1 MGRSPAQK
9 AGDAADALLGWLA
22 KEQAA
27 TRGTADPGKAAQGQ
41 AGVETARHGHPPPA
55 PAAHPDGNPDQAAHL
70 PARAG
75 EERGPGAPLRLPH
88 PDWLHHR
95 LVVTGVAP
103 EVAALRRA
111 AAGPGE
117 VPWPLDPDPVE
128 EGMLHLLLWPP
139 APGRRTLSAAGARAL
154 AGQLREASALRH
166 GAVLA
171 RAGRSRACPF
181 DLHQLVPVPEAVLRL
196 GPDHP
201 DAVRWLWEHWG
212 TTEMLRGVQEDRL
225 ATLGRHPVLRQDP
238 GALHLSFWSADWT
251 PWRALADIAGRWT
264 ALRFDTLA
272 VTMNFGP
279 AVLMNTGPPPAV

>member
-1 MGRSPAQK
+1 MARSPAQK

-27 TRGTADPGKAAQGQ
+27 IRGTADAGKAGQGQ
-41 AGVETARHGHPPPA
+41 AGVETTGHGHPLPA
-55 PAAHPDGNPDQAAHL
+55 PAAHPDGDPDQAAHL

-75 EERGPGAPLRLPH
+75 EERGLGALLRLPH

-95 LVVTGVAP
+95 MVVTGAAA
-103 EVAALRRA
+103 EVAAFRVA
-111 AAGPGE
+111 SAGPGE
-117 VPWPLDPDPVE
+117 VPWPLDPDQAE
-128 EGMLHLLLWPP
+128 EGMLHLLLRPP
-139 APGRRTLSAAGARAL
+139 APGHRILSAAGARAL
-154 AGQLREASALRH
+154 AGQLREAAALRH
-166 GAVLA
+166 AAVLA

-196 GPDHP
+196 GLDHP

-212 TTEMLRGVQEDRL
+212 TTEMLRGVQEDHY

-251 PWRALADIAGRWT
+251 PWRALAAIAGRWP
-264 ALRFDTLA
+264 ALRFDTQP
-272 VTMNFGP
+272 NYDGP
-279 AVLMNTGPPPAV
+279 